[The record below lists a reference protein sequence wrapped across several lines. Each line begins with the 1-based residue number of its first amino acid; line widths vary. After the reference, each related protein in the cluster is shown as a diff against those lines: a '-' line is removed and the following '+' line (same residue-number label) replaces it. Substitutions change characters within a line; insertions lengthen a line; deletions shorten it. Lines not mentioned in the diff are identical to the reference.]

1 MNHQLKSVMM
11 NTRTRN
17 FEDILGGMRHSW
29 ILLKRIPKLQP
40 PYTVYV
46 YNSYPRSGDWNGS
59 SGRVIG
65 QFICT
70 EVVKLLIEDGE
81 VNSSIVRPEDLRMT
95 SDHIRN
101 NLKAGRLLFGMRATN
116 PVRYAE
122 PLPLADF
129 EIWCDEDCYKCKYWE
144 LPSPEEPGYC
154 KREDFT
160 VTSPPSDWRY
170 VMYKEVL

>member
-1 MNHQLKSVMM
+1 MNHQLKSVML

-70 EVVKLLIEDGE
+70 EVVKLLIEDGT
-81 VNSSIVRPEDLRMT
+81 VNSSIVRPEDLCMT

-122 PLPLADF
+122 PLPLTDF
-129 EIWCDEDCYKCKYWE
+129 ESWCDEDCYKCKYWE

-160 VTSPPSDWRY
+160 ITSPPSDWRY

>member
-1 MNHQLKSVMM
+1 MNHQLKSVMLS
-11 NTRTRN
+11 TRN
-17 FEDILGGMRHSW
+17 FEDILEDMGHRW

-59 SGRVIG
+59 SGKVIG

-70 EVVKLLIEDGE
+70 ESVKLLKEGGKVD
-81 VNSSIVRPEDLRMT
+81 SSIVRPVDLRVV
-95 SDHIRN
+95 SDYIRN
-101 NLKAGRLLFGMRATN
+101 NLKAGRPLFGIRVTS

-122 PLPLADF
+122 PLPLTAF
-129 EIWCDEDCYKCKYWE
+129 ERWCDRDCYKCKYWE
-144 LPSPEEPGYC
+144 LPSLEEPGYC

-160 VTSPPSDWRY
+160 ITSPPSDWRY
-170 VMYKEVL
+170 VMYKEVI

>member
-1 MNHQLKSVMM
+1 MNHQLKSVMLS
-11 NTRTRN
+11 TRN
-17 FEDILGGMRHSW
+17 FEDILEDMGHRW

-59 SGRVIG
+59 SGKVIG

-70 EVVKLLIEDGE
+70 ESVKLLKEDGK
-81 VNSSIVRPEDLRMT
+81 VDSSIVRPVDLRVV
-95 SDHIRN
+95 SDYIRN
-101 NLKAGRLLFGMRATN
+101 SLKAGRPLFGIRVTS

-122 PLPLADF
+122 PLPLTAF
-129 EIWCDEDCYKCKYWE
+129 ERWCDEDCYKCKYWE

-160 VTSPPSDWRY
+160 ITSPPSDWRY
-170 VMYKEVL
+170 VMHKEVI